1 MVFVERTLKPDA
13 FDSLFSLFSAG
24 LRHSGAV
31 GVDHHAR

>member
-13 FDSLFSLFSAG
+13 FDSLFSFFQQGFAIV
-24 LRHSGAV
+24 AV